1 MQASGEFP
9 EYWKLRGYI
18 PVVSILTCVLA
29 TATALPQERGGE
41 STPGGAQASAAPT
54 VLTTV
59 AQIRSLSATES
70 AKSHPVALHAV
81 LTYYQPIQGQVFV
94 QDATGGIFVVPPS
107 NPPALQP
114 GEAVLVQGTTVPSFA
129 TNVRAAELRA
139 EAGGKF
145 PVPVPVTW
153 HEILQR
159 ANDCRYVSL
168 TGVIRSATVQ
178 VAAGQTAVTAIRRR
192 EGAPAQS
199 ADSTGALDTS
209 YLLIDLQIDGGSV
222 RVHMQQPGAINPLSL
237 LDAEVRLDGV
247 AGGIFDGKFQQL
259 GAELWV
265 SSAAHM
271 KVLKPPPDNA
281 ANLPLTEI
289 GRIESNSSVRDE
301 SRRVHVRGS
310 VTLYQPGLQ
319 LVVETPDRQAVLVNT
334 YEQSP
339 LQVGQVVDVVGFP
352 NPHQYAQD
360 YSESIEQANV
370 LPTAQIRSVTPIT
383 APWDAAMAG
392 NFPYDLISMEGTL
405 AAEVSERHQDSL
417 VIQMGTHVFSAML
430 PRTVWN
436 QDFDQMSLP
445 EYRIGSKIRVTGVC
459 YVHAGGPWSTPRWFE
474 LQMRSPADVIVLADP
489 SWWTVRHLL
498 YLTAAL
504 VALMLAALIWAF
516 LLQSQ
521 VRSQSEQ
528 IRVTMESEAAR
539 ERRIAFMEK
548 ERGHVLEAINSK
560 QNLEEVLQMILHLV
574 SRQLGDRACWC
585 ELPNGTRVGPPVAEN
600 GSPLVV
606 RRDIFS
612 SVGERL
618 GSVVLA
624 GADVYDSHAGEV
636 MEMGASLA
644 ALAIDNRRLYETL
657 VHRSQY
663 DQLTNAANRFLLENR
678 LDEVLA
684 YAGRNASRFAL
695 IYIDLNQ
702 FKAVNDLYGHRVG
715 DVYLQQV
722 TQRFSE
728 NLRGMDTLA
737 RVGGDEFIALIPTA
751 RSRAEVEEI
760 AHRLLRCFEKPF
772 SIESNEIHGSA
783 SIGIAIYPENGATKE
798 ELKRYADAAMYA
810 HKPTV
815 QH

>member
-1 MQASGEFP
+1 M
-9 EYWKLRGYI
+9 L
-18 PVVSILTCVLA
+18 PVLTCLLA
-29 TATALPQERGGE
+29 AGRAFPQEHGSVSASDGSHA
-41 STPGGAQASAAPT
+41 STTIGS
-54 VLTTV
+54 LTTV
-59 AQIRSLSATES
+59 AQIRALSASES
-70 AKSHPVALHAV
+70 AQSHAVELHAV
-81 LTYYQPIQGQVFV
+81 LTYYQPTQGQVFV
-94 QDATGGIFVVPPS
+94 QDATGGIYVVPPA
-107 NPPALQP
+107 NPPSLQP
-114 GEAVLVQGTTVPSFA
+114 GDAVVVRGTTVPSFA
-129 TNVRAAELRA
+129 TNVRATELKA
-139 EAGGKF
+139 DSGGHF
-145 PVPVPVTW
+145 PVPVPLSW
-153 HEILQR
+153 QEILQR
-159 ANDCRYVSL
+159 SNDCRYVSI
-168 TGVIRSATVQ
+168 TGVVRSATDQ

-192 EGAPAQS
+192 EGAPAQT
-199 ADSTGALDTS
+199 AEAANAETS
-209 YLLIDLQIDGGSV
+209 YLLIDLQMDGGSV
-222 RVHMQQPGAINPLSL
+222 RVHMQEPGAINPLSL
-237 LDAEVRLDGV
+237 LDAQVRFDGV
-247 AGGIFDGKFQQL
+247 AGGLFDGKFQQL

-271 KVLKPPPDNA
+271 QVLKPAPDNP

-289 GRIESNSSVRDE
+289 GRIESNSYVRDQ
-301 SRRVHVRGS
+301 SQRVHVRGS

-319 LVVETPDRQAVLVNT
+319 LVVETPGRQAVLVNT

-360 YSESIEQANV
+360 YSESIGQANV
-370 LPTAQIRSVTPIT
+370 LPTQQIRPITPIT
-383 APWDAAMAG
+383 APWDEAMAG
-392 NFPYDLISMEGTL
+392 NYPYDLISMEGTL
-405 AAEVSERHQDSL
+405 AAEVRERHQDFL
-417 VIQMGTHVFSAML
+417 VIQMGSHVFSAML

-445 EYRIGSKIRVTGVC
+445 EYRIGSRVRVTGVC

-474 LQMRSPADVIVLADP
+474 LEMRSPADVVVLADP

-498 YLTAAL
+498 YLSAAL
-504 VALMLAALIWAF
+504 VALMLGALIWAF

-560 QNLEEVLQMILHLV
+560 QNLEEVLLMILHLI

-585 ELPNGTRVGPPVAEN
+585 ELPNGTRVGSPATEK
-600 GSPLVV
+600 GSPPGIH
-606 RRDIFS
+606 RDIFS

-618 GSVVLA
+618 GSLVLA
-624 GADVYDSHAGEV
+624 GVNASNSHAGEV

-678 LDEVLA
+678 LDEVIA
-684 YAGRNASRFAL
+684 CAGRNASRFAL

-737 RVGGDEFIALIPTA
+737 RVGGDEFIALIPAA
-751 RSRAEVEEI
+751 RSRSEVEEI
-760 AHRLLRCFEKPF
+760 AHRLLRCFDKPF
-772 SIESNEIHGSA
+772 SIEANEIRGSA
-783 SIGIAIYPENGATKE
+783 SIGIAIYPENGRTKE
-798 ELKRYADAAMYA
+798 ELKRFADAAMYA
-810 HKPTV
+810 NKPAV
-815 QH
+815 RH

>member
-1 MQASGEFP
+1 MRRFFP
-9 EYWKLRGYI
+9 VL
-18 PVVSILTCVLA
+18 PVLTCLLA
-29 TATALPQERGGE
+29 AGRAFPQEHGSVSASDGSHA
-41 STPGGAQASAAPT
+41 STTIGS
-54 VLTTV
+54 LTTV
-59 AQIRSLSATES
+59 AQIRALSASES
-70 AKSHPVALHAV
+70 AQSHAVELHAV
-81 LTYYQPIQGQVFV
+81 LTYYQPTQGQVFV
-94 QDATGGIFVVPPS
+94 QDATGGIYVVPPA
-107 NPPALQP
+107 NPPSLQP
-114 GEAVLVQGTTVPSFA
+114 GDAVVVRGTTVPSFA
-129 TNVRAAELRA
+129 TNVRATELKA
-139 EAGGKF
+139 DSGGHF
-145 PVPVPVTW
+145 PVPVPLSW
-153 HEILQR
+153 QEILQR
-159 ANDCRYVSL
+159 SNDCRYVSI
-168 TGVIRSATVQ
+168 TGVVRSATDQ

-192 EGAPAQS
+192 EGAPAQT
-199 ADSTGALDTS
+199 AEAANAETS
-209 YLLIDLQIDGGSV
+209 YLLIDLQMDGGSV
-222 RVHMQQPGAINPLSL
+222 RVHMQEPGAINPLSL
-237 LDAEVRLDGV
+237 LDAQVRFDGV
-247 AGGIFDGKFQQL
+247 AGGLFDGKFQQL

-271 KVLKPPPDNA
+271 QVLKPAPDNP

-289 GRIESNSSVRDE
+289 GRIESNSYVRDQ
-301 SRRVHVRGS
+301 SQRVHVRGS

-319 LVVETPDRQAVLVNT
+319 LVVETPGRQAVLVNT

-360 YSESIEQANV
+360 YSESIGQANV
-370 LPTAQIRSVTPIT
+370 LPTQQIRPITPIT
-383 APWDAAMAG
+383 APWDEAMAG
-392 NFPYDLISMEGTL
+392 NYPYDLISMEGTL
-405 AAEVSERHQDSL
+405 AAEVRERHQDFL
-417 VIQMGTHVFSAML
+417 VIQMGSHVFSAML

-445 EYRIGSKIRVTGVC
+445 EYRIGSRVRVTGVC

-474 LQMRSPADVIVLADP
+474 LEMRSPADVVVLADP

-498 YLTAAL
+498 YLSAAL
-504 VALMLAALIWAF
+504 VALMLGALIWAF

-560 QNLEEVLQMILHLV
+560 QNLEEVLLMILHLI

-585 ELPNGTRVGPPVAEN
+585 ELPNGTRVGSPATEK
-600 GSPLVV
+600 GSPPGIH
-606 RRDIFS
+606 RDIFS

-618 GSVVLA
+618 GSLVLA
-624 GADVYDSHAGEV
+624 GVNASDSHAGEV

-678 LDEVLA
+678 LDEVIA
-684 YAGRNASRFAL
+684 CAGRNASRFAL

-737 RVGGDEFIALIPTA
+737 RVGGDEFIALIPAA
-751 RSRAEVEEI
+751 RSRSEVEEI
-760 AHRLLRCFEKPF
+760 AHRLLRCFDKPF
-772 SIESNEIHGSA
+772 SIEANEIRGSA
-783 SIGIAIYPENGATKE
+783 SIGIAIYPENGRTKE
-798 ELKRYADAAMYA
+798 ELKRFADAAMYA
-810 HKPTV
+810 NKPAV
-815 QH
+815 RH

>member
-1 MQASGEFP
+1 V
-9 EYWKLRGYI
+9 L
-18 PVVSILTCVLA
+18 PVLTCLLA
-29 TATALPQERGGE
+29 AGRAFPQEHGSVSASDGSHA
-41 STPGGAQASAAPT
+41 STTIGS
-54 VLTTV
+54 LTTV
-59 AQIRSLSATES
+59 AQIRALSASES
-70 AKSHPVALHAV
+70 AQSHAVELHAV
-81 LTYYQPIQGQVFV
+81 LTYYQPTQGQVFV
-94 QDATGGIFVVPPS
+94 QDATGGIYVVPPA
-107 NPPALQP
+107 NPPSLQP
-114 GEAVLVQGTTVPSFA
+114 GDAVVVRGTTVPSFA
-129 TNVRAAELRA
+129 TNVRATELKA
-139 EAGGKF
+139 DSGGHF
-145 PVPVPVTW
+145 PVPVPLSW
-153 HEILQR
+153 QEILQR
-159 ANDCRYVSL
+159 SNDCRYVSI
-168 TGVIRSATVQ
+168 TGVVRSATDQ

-192 EGAPAQS
+192 EGAPAQT
-199 ADSTGALDTS
+199 AEAANAETS
-209 YLLIDLQIDGGSV
+209 YLLIDLQMDGGSV
-222 RVHMQQPGAINPLSL
+222 RVHMQEPGAINPLSL
-237 LDAEVRLDGV
+237 LDAQVRFDGV
-247 AGGIFDGKFQQL
+247 AGGLFDGKFQQL

-271 KVLKPPPDNA
+271 QVLKPAPDNP

-289 GRIESNSSVRDE
+289 GRIESNSYVRDQ
-301 SRRVHVRGS
+301 SQRVHVRGS

-319 LVVETPDRQAVLVNT
+319 LVVETPGRQAVLVNT

-360 YSESIEQANV
+360 YSESIGQANV
-370 LPTAQIRSVTPIT
+370 LPTQQIRPITPIT
-383 APWDAAMAG
+383 APWDEAMAG
-392 NFPYDLISMEGTL
+392 NYPYDLISMEGTL
-405 AAEVSERHQDSL
+405 AAEVRERHQDFL
-417 VIQMGTHVFSAML
+417 VIQMGSHVFSAML

-445 EYRIGSKIRVTGVC
+445 EYRIGSRVRVTGVC

-474 LQMRSPADVIVLADP
+474 LEMRSPADVVVLADP

-498 YLTAAL
+498 YLSAAL
-504 VALMLAALIWAF
+504 VALMLGALIWAF

-560 QNLEEVLQMILHLV
+560 QNLEEVLLMILHLI

-585 ELPNGTRVGPPVAEN
+585 ELPNGTRVGSPATEK
-600 GSPLVV
+600 GSPPGIH
-606 RRDIFS
+606 RDIFS

-618 GSVVLA
+618 GSLVLA
-624 GADVYDSHAGEV
+624 GVNASNSHAGEV

-678 LDEVLA
+678 LDEVIA
-684 YAGRNASRFAL
+684 CAGRNASRFAL

-737 RVGGDEFIALIPTA
+737 RVGGDEFIALIPAA
-751 RSRAEVEEI
+751 RSRSEVEEI
-760 AHRLLRCFEKPF
+760 AHRLLRCFDKPF
-772 SIESNEIHGSA
+772 SIEANEIRGSA
-783 SIGIAIYPENGATKE
+783 SIGIAIYPENGRTKE
-798 ELKRYADAAMYA
+798 ELKRFADAAMYA
-810 HKPTV
+810 NKPAV
-815 QH
+815 RH

>member
-1 MQASGEFP
+1 MRRFFP
-9 EYWKLRGYI
+9 VL
-18 PVVSILTCVLA
+18 PVLTCLLA
-29 TATALPQERGGE
+29 AGRAFPQEHGSVSASDGSHA
-41 STPGGAQASAAPT
+41 STTIGS
-54 VLTTV
+54 LTTV
-59 AQIRSLSATES
+59 AQIRALSASES
-70 AKSHPVALHAV
+70 AQSHAVELHAV
-81 LTYYQPIQGQVFV
+81 LTYYQPTQGQVFV
-94 QDATGGIFVVPPS
+94 QDATGGIYVVPPA
-107 NPPALQP
+107 NPPSLQP
-114 GEAVLVQGTTVPSFA
+114 GDAVVVRGTTVPSFA
-129 TNVRAAELRA
+129 TNVRATELKA
-139 EAGGKF
+139 DSGGHF
-145 PVPVPVTW
+145 PVPVPLSW
-153 HEILQR
+153 QEILQR
-159 ANDCRYVSL
+159 SNDCRYVSI
-168 TGVIRSATVQ
+168 TGVVRSATDQ

-192 EGAPAQS
+192 EGAPAQT
-199 ADSTGALDTS
+199 AEAANAETS
-209 YLLIDLQIDGGSV
+209 YLLIDLQMDGGSV
-222 RVHMQQPGAINPLSL
+222 RVHMQEPGAINPLSL
-237 LDAEVRLDGV
+237 LDAQVRFDGV
-247 AGGIFDGKFQQL
+247 AGGLFDGKFQQL

-271 KVLKPPPDNA
+271 QVLKPAPDNP

-289 GRIESNSSVRDE
+289 GRIESNSYVRDQ
-301 SRRVHVRGS
+301 SQRVHVRGS

-319 LVVETPDRQAVLVNT
+319 LVVETPGRQAVLVNT

-360 YSESIEQANV
+360 YSESIGQANV
-370 LPTAQIRSVTPIT
+370 LPTQQIRPITPIT
-383 APWDAAMAG
+383 APWDEAMAG
-392 NFPYDLISMEGTL
+392 NYPYDLISMEGTL
-405 AAEVSERHQDSL
+405 AAEVRERHQDFL
-417 VIQMGTHVFSAML
+417 VIQMGSHVFSAML

-445 EYRIGSKIRVTGVC
+445 EYRIGSRVRVTGVC

-474 LQMRSPADVIVLADP
+474 LEMRSPADVVVLADP

-498 YLTAAL
+498 YLSAAL
-504 VALMLAALIWAF
+504 VALMLGALIWAF

-560 QNLEEVLQMILHLV
+560 QNLEEVLLMILHLI

-585 ELPNGTRVGPPVAEN
+585 ELPNGTRVGSPATEK
-600 GSPLVV
+600 GSPPGIH
-606 RRDIFS
+606 RDIFS

-618 GSVVLA
+618 GSLVLA
-624 GADVYDSHAGEV
+624 GVNASNSHAGEV

-678 LDEVLA
+678 LDEVIA
-684 YAGRNASRFAL
+684 CAGRNASRFAL

-737 RVGGDEFIALIPTA
+737 RVGGDEFIALIPAA
-751 RSRAEVEEI
+751 RSRSEVEEI
-760 AHRLLRCFEKPF
+760 AHRLLRCFDKPF
-772 SIESNEIHGSA
+772 SIEANEIRGSA
-783 SIGIAIYPENGATKE
+783 SIGIAIYPENGRTKE
-798 ELKRYADAAMYA
+798 ELKRFADAAMYA
-810 HKPTV
+810 NKPAV
-815 QH
+815 RH

>member
-1 MQASGEFP
+1 V
-9 EYWKLRGYI
+9 L
-18 PVVSILTCVLA
+18 PVLTCLLA
-29 TATALPQERGGE
+29 AGRAFPQEHGSVSASDGSHA
-41 STPGGAQASAAPT
+41 STTIGS
-54 VLTTV
+54 LTTV
-59 AQIRSLSATES
+59 AQIRALSASES
-70 AKSHPVALHAV
+70 AQSHAVELHAV
-81 LTYYQPIQGQVFV
+81 LTYYQPTQGQVFV
-94 QDATGGIFVVPPS
+94 QDATGGIYVVPPA
-107 NPPALQP
+107 NPPSLQP
-114 GEAVLVQGTTVPSFA
+114 GDAVVVRGTTVPSFA
-129 TNVRAAELRA
+129 TNVRATELKA
-139 EAGGKF
+139 DSGGHF
-145 PVPVPVTW
+145 PVPVPLSW
-153 HEILQR
+153 QEILQR
-159 ANDCRYVSL
+159 SNDCRYVSI
-168 TGVIRSATVQ
+168 TGVVRSATDQ

-192 EGAPAQS
+192 EGAPAQT
-199 ADSTGALDTS
+199 AEAANAETS
-209 YLLIDLQIDGGSV
+209 YLLIDLQMDGGSV
-222 RVHMQQPGAINPLSL
+222 RVHMQEPGAINPLSL
-237 LDAEVRLDGV
+237 LDAQVRFDGV
-247 AGGIFDGKFQQL
+247 AGGLFDGKFQQL

-271 KVLKPPPDNA
+271 QVLKPAPDNP

-289 GRIESNSSVRDE
+289 GRIESNSYVRDQ
-301 SRRVHVRGS
+301 SQRVHVRGS

-319 LVVETPDRQAVLVNT
+319 LVVETPGRQAVLVNT

-360 YSESIEQANV
+360 YSESIGQANV
-370 LPTAQIRSVTPIT
+370 LPTQQIRPITPIT
-383 APWDAAMAG
+383 APWDEAMAG
-392 NFPYDLISMEGTL
+392 NYPYDLISMEGTL
-405 AAEVSERHQDSL
+405 AAEVRERHQDFL
-417 VIQMGTHVFSAML
+417 VIQMGSHVFSAML

-445 EYRIGSKIRVTGVC
+445 EYRIGSRVRVTGVC

-474 LQMRSPADVIVLADP
+474 LEMRSPADVVVLADP

-498 YLTAAL
+498 YLSAAL
-504 VALMLAALIWAF
+504 VALMLGALIWAF

-560 QNLEEVLQMILHLV
+560 QNLEEVLLMILHLI

-585 ELPNGTRVGPPVAEN
+585 ELPNGTRVGSPATEK
-600 GSPLVV
+600 GSPPGIH
-606 RRDIFS
+606 RDIFS

-618 GSVVLA
+618 GSLVLA
-624 GADVYDSHAGEV
+624 GVNASDSHAGEV

-678 LDEVLA
+678 LDEVIA
-684 YAGRNASRFAL
+684 CAGRNASRFAL

-737 RVGGDEFIALIPTA
+737 RVGGDEFIALIPAA
-751 RSRAEVEEI
+751 RSRSEVEEI
-760 AHRLLRCFEKPF
+760 AHRLLRCFDKPF
-772 SIESNEIHGSA
+772 SIEANEIRGSA
-783 SIGIAIYPENGATKE
+783 SIGIAIYPENGRTKE
-798 ELKRYADAAMYA
+798 ELKRFADAAMYA
-810 HKPTV
+810 NKPAV
-815 QH
+815 RH